1 MVPSGSRRMSSNSPS
16 TFSLA
21 TGTMRIRT
29 HTVVGVAVAIV
40 VAWASVGAIVYL
52 ALPDWEKRGQFGDV
66 FGAVNALFSGLAF
79 AGLIFAIL
87 LQREDLELQRQEL
100 ALNRQELAR
109 TAQAQEQSE
118 AALRAQAEAATKSSR
133 LATINFLL
141 DHYRRE
147 LAQMRGVAYLGNDPR
162 LRKMRALE
170 VREQALLSQ
179 LDLLFREV
187 IPDEQP
193 TDSTQ
198 DR

>member
-1 MVPSGSRRMSSNSPS
+1 
-16 TFSLA
+16 
-21 TGTMRIRT
+21 MRIRT
-29 HTVVGVAVAIV
+29 GTVIGVAAAIV
-40 VAWASVGAIVYL
+40 AAWAAIAVAAYF

-100 ALNRQELAR
+100 TLTRHELAR
-109 TAQAQEQSE
+109 TAEAQVQSE
-118 AALRAQAEAATKSSR
+118 AALRAQADAAARSSR

-141 DHYRRE
+141 DYYRQE
-147 LAQMRGVAYLGNDPR
+147 LRQMRGIAYPGNDPR
-162 LRKMRALE
+162 LPRMRDLE
-170 VREQALLSQ
+170 HREASLLAQ
-179 LDLLFREV
+179 LDLLYREV

-193 TDSTQ
+193 ANPAQ